1 MVNIDP
7 IAMKPPVAYRY
18 DLVDYGDDLVEGGRS
33 IGC

>member
-7 IAMKPPVAYRY
+7 IAMKPLVAYRH